1 VPQPNHVPAFF
12 RETSMGALRR
22 AIAAFG
28 VCVALLPCWVS
39 VPLAFAQL
47 QQDVILAGS
56 AESLPTEQPAEPEA
70 ATSEPRG
77 EAVAQQRLSWP
88 DLASRVSRESPTV
101 LIADAQ
107 RRQSEFRLLEA
118 QLASLPSLS
127 MRLGVAP
134 TPQVSVDLDE
144 NGNPIQGTANETDL
158 ELATRIAGVGMQ
170 GSLEINL
177 PIYTFGKL
185 SLARQLASVGVDV
198 DEVEFE
204 KAVLDALFESYRA
217 FVGLQWYAEVDDLLS
232 EAEARLD
239 DAALRLDDLIFDGDT
254 EARGALRQLTI
265 GRTQFISL
273 RSNADRVGALARFA
287 LARGLGLEEDFRTT
301 RFDESIPTHEPPDR
315 DEVLQFARETRP
327 DYAILDAAVT
337 AADLRVRLE
346 RRAFAPDF
354 GFIVNVGG
362 SFAPTI
368 ENLRG
373 PYVFDPYNRFSVG
386 FSLGFRWNIN
396 PFTRGASLARFS
408 AQSQE
413 AVLSRDAA
421 WLGIEV
427 EVTEAW
433 LEACSA
439 REVVLAYV
447 EALDAADAWLN
458 QTAFQWD
465 QGLIDF
471 EEFQGPMTTYY
482 ETAGGYFK
490 ALLDYRLAVANLAVK
505 TGSRELTQWPGEAA
519 E

>member
-1 VPQPNHVPAFF
+1 
-12 RETSMGALRR
+12 
-22 AIAAFG
+22 
-28 VCVALLPCWVS
+28 
-39 VPLAFAQL
+39 
-47 QQDVILAGS
+47 
-56 AESLPTEQPAEPEA
+56 
-70 ATSEPRG
+70 
-77 EAVAQQRLSWP
+77 
-88 DLASRVSRESPTV
+88 
-101 LIADAQ
+101 
-107 RRQSEFRLLEA
+107 
-118 QLASLPSLS
+118 
-127 MRLGVAP
+127 
-134 TPQVSVDLDE
+134 
-144 NGNPIQGTANETDL
+144 
-158 ELATRIAGVGMQ
+158 
-170 GSLEINL
+170 
-177 PIYTFGKL
+177 
-185 SLARQLASVGVDV
+185 
-198 DEVEFE
+198 
-204 KAVLDALFESYRA
+204 
-217 FVGLQWYAEVDDLLS
+217 
-232 EAEARLD
+232 
-239 DAALRLDDLIFDGDT
+239 LRLDDLIFDGDT

-301 RFDESIPTHEPPDR
+301 RFDESIPIHEPPDR

-386 FSLGFRWNIN
+386 FSLGLRWNIN

-408 AQSQE
+408 AQSEE